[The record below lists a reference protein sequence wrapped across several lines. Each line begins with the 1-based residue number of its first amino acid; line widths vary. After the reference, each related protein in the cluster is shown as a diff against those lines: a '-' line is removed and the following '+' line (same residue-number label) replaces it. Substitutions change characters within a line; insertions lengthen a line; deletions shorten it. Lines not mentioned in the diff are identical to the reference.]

1 MDKLDKIFQSQ
12 KELDDFITE
21 RRALAGIS
29 YEEWMQKDV
38 LAITSELGEL
48 LDEVNFKWWKNPK
61 ELDTGAIMEELVDIF
76 HFFISM
82 CVRTG
87 MGPEELFNVYMKKN
101 EENFNRQNGRSAK
114 KGYEV
119 TNG

>member
-1 MDKLDKIFQSQ
+1 MDKLDKIFELQR
-12 KELDDFITE
+12 ELDDFITE
-21 RRALAGIS
+21 RRGLASIS

-48 LDEVNFKWWKNPK
+48 LNEVNFKWWKNPK
-61 ELDTGAIMEELVDIF
+61 ELDAGSIKEELVDIF

-82 CVRTG
+82 CIRTG
-87 MGPEELFNVYMKKN
+87 MGPEELFSVYNNKN
-101 EENFNRQNGRSAK
+101 EENFNRQYGRSAK

-119 TNG
+119 SNG